1 MTAVPK
7 RELKMQPEDLCRDV
21 LAFAAGH
28 EPTVEPIPTGI
39 AGLTAMVQTA
49 PTMLVPT
56 VYNPVFCLVLQGA
69 KQVQFEGRAMTF
81 ARMESLIVG
90 LDVLTAARVIRAG
103 RAEPYVALAL
113 RLGTGLL
120 HELAEAVGEDE
131 LRAEQASAVATGEAD
146 QAVLDAMARLFA
158 LHAKPTAARVLEPLI
173 VKEIHYLLLAARHGA
188 MLRKLTRADSHASR
202 IARAIAVIR
211 RDFNAPL
218 RTADLARVAGMSVS
232 AFHEHFRAVTA
243 TTPLQ
248 FQKQLRL
255 MEARRLLMGGGNSV
269 SATAF
274 EVGYESPTQF
284 SREYSR
290 MFGAPPSRTQA
301 EPLRA

>member
-1 MTAVPK
+1 
-7 RELKMQPEDLCRDV
+7 MQPEDLCREV
-21 LAFAAGH
+21 LAFAAGY

-39 AGLTAMVQTA
+39 TGLTAMVQRA
-49 PTMLVPT
+49 PTTLIPT
-56 VYNPVFCLVLQGA
+56 VYNPIFCLVLQGA
-69 KQVQFEGRAMTF
+69 KQVHFEGRALTF
-81 ARMESLIVG
+81 AKMESLIVG
-90 LDVLTAARVIRAG
+90 LDILSVGRVVRAS
-103 RAEPYVALAL
+103 ANEPYAALAL
-113 RLGTGLL
+113 RLDTGLL
-120 HELAEAVGEDE
+120 HELAETVGEDE
-131 LRAEQASAVATGEAD
+131 LRAEQASAIATGEAD

-158 LHAKPTAARVLEPLI
+158 LHAKPAAARVLEPLV

-202 IARAIAVIR
+202 IARAVAVIR
-211 RDFNAPL
+211 RDYNAPL
-218 RTADLARVAGMSVS
+218 RTAELARAAGMSVS

-255 MEARRLLMGGGNSV
+255 MEARRLLMAGGNSV
-269 SATAF
+269 STAAF

-290 MFGAPPSRTQA
+290 MFGAPPSRAQA
-301 EPLRA
+301 EPVRA

>member
-1 MTAVPK
+1 
-7 RELKMQPEDLCRDV
+7 MQPEGLCTDII
-21 LAFAAGH
+21 AFAMDKGPSE
-28 EPTVEPIPTGI
+28 EPMPTGVG
-39 AGLTAMVQTA
+39 GLTAMVQTV
-49 PTMLVPT
+49 PTTLVPT
-56 VYNPVFCLVLQGA
+56 VYHPVFCLVLQGA

-90 LDVLTAARVIRAG
+90 LDILTAARIVEAS

-113 RLGTGLL
+113 RLDMGILR
-120 HELAEAVGEDE
+120 ELAEEVGEDE
-131 LRAEQASAVATGEAD
+131 IRAEQASAMATGAAD
-146 QAVLDAMARLFA
+146 QAILDAVARLFA
-158 LHAKPTAARVLEPLI
+158 LVDKPAAARVLEPLI

-202 IARAIAVIR
+202 IARAVAVIR
-211 RDFNAPL
+211 RDYNAPL
-218 RTADLARVAGMSVS
+218 RTADLASVAGMSVS

-255 MEARRLLMGGGNSV
+255 MEARRMIMAGGNSV
-269 SATAF
+269 STTAF

-290 MFGAPPSRTQA
+290 MFGTPPSKTA
-301 EPLRA
+301 